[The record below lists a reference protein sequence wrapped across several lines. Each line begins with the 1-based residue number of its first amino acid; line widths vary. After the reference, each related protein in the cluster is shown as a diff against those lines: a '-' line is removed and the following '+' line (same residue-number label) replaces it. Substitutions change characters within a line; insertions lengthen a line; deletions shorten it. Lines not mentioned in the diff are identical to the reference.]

1 MLTPYGVGFY
11 SYMCAWCLAIPLKRR
26 RSLSPRFFIVYF
38 QERIWTNLISTFNYD
53 KMKTSKLLLVLFG
66 LAGVLLASCS
76 SGRLAVSHV
85 GYQSVRTTF
94 RQPTEIPDDAEIL
107 VVYDI
112 SQHGEIVPVVM
123 NRTSEIMIL
132 DQTMSLIQTEN
143 QPLTTTQLSER
154 QHQPISLQERQVL
167 LSIWVQ

>member
-1 MLTPYGVGFY
+1 
-11 SYMCAWCLAIPLKRR
+11 
-26 RSLSPRFFIVYF
+26 
-38 QERIWTNLISTFNYD
+38 
-53 KMKTSKLLLVLFG
+53 MKNSKLLLVLFG
-66 LAGVLLASCS
+66 LAGVLLTSCS
-76 SGRLAVSHV
+76 GYKLTVSHV

-132 DQTMSLIQTEN
+132 DQTMSFFVNTNGQSTSYYDPN
-143 QPLTTTQLSER
+143 
-154 QHQPISLQERQVL
+154 
-167 LSIWVQ
+167 